1 MNSHTEKAEKQSGEL
16 FRCTGRSGG
25 QQVLPCAEKQDMSK
39 TEAMLHYEQTD
50 HNCELVPRVVVERY
64 VPMSHP
70 RPGQRVQCSKCYAM
84 IDADKAWADTTKA
97 ALYHSG
103 CRSNNFD
110 VREVKE

>member
-50 HNCELVPRVVVERY
+50 HNCELVPRVVVECITC
-64 VPMSHP
+64 SHDDV
-70 RPGQRVQCSKCYAM
+70 RFTNLTLSRNQLARHR
-84 IDADKAWADTTKA
+84 A
-97 ALYHSG
+97 AGH
-103 CRSNNFD
+103 D
-110 VREVKE
+110 VREPRPAQRPKE